1 MRMEESNQV
10 RVKMSRF
17 TKVNLSHI
25 QKTAISSNNHPN
37 KKTRKSIGISNSK
50 RTREDISS
58 DDHPNKPKTL
68 KKSQ

>member
-50 RTREDISS
+50 RVIEKIVQAMIILIS
-58 DDHPNKPKTL
+58 L
-68 KKSQ
+68 KDSQ